1 MCLILSVSR
10 LDTDKRDARHL
21 LRSLYF
27 GNKSTMV
34 GQIRKY
40 NKSIHLNQVLDIFK
54 TEEKLLGL
62 VPDDAL
68 QKELDDIEKNLL
80 NGKGEDNNNKWSIK
94 AWVIMDGDVVIGF
107 AYAREY
113 NLETKLACLY
123 ILKDYKRKGCGTKL
137 MKHVKQNCKSPINLA
152 VYEENKIAVA
162 FYKKHEFLF
171 TGYGVEHDHK
181 YLVMTWPKAK
191 S

>member
-1 MCLILSVSR
+1 
-10 LDTDKRDARHL
+10 

-27 GNKSTMV
+27 GNKSTRV

-68 QKELDDIEKNLL
+68 QKQLDDLENNLL
-80 NGKGEDNNNKWSIK
+80 NGKGEDKGEDNKIKKWSIK
-94 AWVIMDGDVVIGF
+94 AWVIVDGDVVIGF
-107 AYAREY
+107 AFAREY
-113 NLETKLACLY
+113 NLKTKLNCLY

-137 MKHVKQNCKSPINLA
+137 MKQVKQNCKSPIELA
-152 VYEENKIAVA
+152 VYEENKIAVD
-162 FYKKHEFLF
+162 FYNKHEFLS
-171 TGYGVEHDHK
+171 TGYGVEYDRK
-181 YLVMTWPKAK
+181 YLVMTWHKAK

>member
-1 MCLILSVSR
+1 
-10 LDTDKRDARHL
+10 
-21 LRSLYF
+21 
-27 GNKSTMV
+27 MV

-68 QKELDDIEKNLL
+68 QKELDDLKKNLL
-80 NGKGEDNNNKWSIK
+80 KGKGEDNNGKWSIK
-94 AWVIMDGDVVIGF
+94 AWVIVDGDVVIGF
-107 AYAREY
+107 AFAREY
-113 NLETKLACLY
+113 KDKTILDSLY

-137 MKHVKQNCKSPINLA
+137 MKQVKQNCKSPIELP

-162 FYKKHEFLF
+162 FYEKHHFLL
-171 TGYGVEHDHK
+171 TDYWVDHDRK
-181 YLVMTWPKAK
+181 YLVMTWHKAK

>member
-1 MCLILSVSR
+1 
-10 LDTDKRDARHL
+10 
-21 LRSLYF
+21 
-27 GNKSTMV
+27 MV

-68 QKELDDIEKNLL
+68 QKQLDDLENKLL
-80 NGKGEDNNNKWSIK
+80 NGKGEDDKNKWSIK
-94 AWVIMDGDVVIGF
+94 AWVIVEGDVVIGF
-107 AYAREY
+107 AFAREY
-113 NLETKLACLY
+113 NLKTKLNCLY

-137 MKHVKQNCKSPINLA
+137 MKQVKQNCKSPIELA
-152 VYEENKIAVA
+152 VYEENKIAVD
-162 FYKKHEFLF
+162 FYNKHKFLF
-171 TGYGVEHDHK
+171 TRDGFEHDRK
-181 YLVMTWPKAK
+181 YLVMTWHKAK